1 MHSTEEI
8 RHLLSNWGELRAQD
22 ASLWKG
28 DENTL
33 PKEIADFYAQIG
45 PWGEVIYESVG
56 PVGITLSVG
65 GNPVCIPP
73 LGRLFGLQAGYA
85 WQSDPDK
92 PFDNWPGHWL
102 VIAEQGGDPFIYD
115 RLSWCRALGPQGF
128 RTGPL
133 HRHRGTGHGRQC
145 ASSIGRAG
153 AESRRWPEHRGQS
166 PDTCR
171 TLPFH
176 RQRRAG
182 CSHAC
187 GLGILRMK
195 PTPLHL

>member
-8 RHLLSNWGELRAQD
+8 RHLLSNWGELRSQD

-28 DENTL
+28 DEKTL
-33 PKEIADFYAQIG
+33 PQEIADFYAQIG

-115 RLSWCRALGPQGF
+115 RLSGQVLFAFHGAGHWAPKVFAPDLYTAIGALVTVANAHQALDEQELNLDDGLSTEGKARILAELSRF
-128 RTGPL
+128 TG
-133 HRHRGTGHGRQC
+133 
-145 ASSIGRAG
+145 S
-153 AESRRWPEHRGQS
+153 AEQAAAMLAAWEYYE
-166 PDTCR
+166 
-171 TLPFH
+171 
-176 RQRRAG
+176 
-182 CSHAC
+182 
-187 GLGILRMK
+187 
-195 PTPLHL
+195 